1 MTGERL
7 DACMDT
13 RRAGAAGMKILLR
26 VRGGRLTRR
35 LVAELAASESAF
47 PRQIGPGKRLCW
59 QLEPIDSPLC
69 ADHLANT
76 PSRVSVVLAE
86 AGQGSTID
94 ELWALGRREHALLCS
109 RNERDVPPAPVILV
123 FDREYPTSQLV
134 EMPVL
139 VTDWV
144 SDEEAM
150 HDLARRVIASL
161 RRQRHLLEHLG
172 GGLLALNPETRR
184 LSFNETEVI
193 QLSAAEV
200 PLAELFLT
208 HMGSVV
214 PMEEICLLFRLAGR
228 STSGSNIR
236 VTIFQLRFKIE
247 RVTHHQFSLVCAY
260 GEGYAL
266 RAARGWGERNAGPRT
281 EARQAPATY
290 AA

>member
-1 MTGERL
+1 MKVYL
-7 DACMDT
+7 
-13 RRAGAAGMKILLR
+13 RAKGN
-26 VRGGRLTRR
+26 RLTRR
-35 LVAELAASESAF
+35 LVAELAAADSAF

-59 QLEPIDSPLC
+59 QIEPITSPLC
-69 ADHLANT
+69 ADHLANA

-86 AGQGSTID
+86 AGHASTIE

-109 RNERDVPPAPVILV
+109 RNEQGCPPAPVILV
-123 FDREYPTSQLV
+123 FDREYPTSELV

-144 SDEEAM
+144 SGEDAM

-161 RRQRHLLEHLG
+161 RRQKHLQEHLG
-172 GGLLALNPETRR
+172 GGLLSLNPESRR
-184 LSFNETEVI
+184 LSFNDTEAI

-214 PMEEICLLFRLAGR
+214 PMEEIFLMFRLAGR

-247 RVTHHQFSLVCAY
+247 LLTHHQFSLVCAY

-266 RAARGWGERNAGPRT
+266 RTARAWGERKSRPPF
-281 EARQAPATY
+281 EARQRLASY

>member
-1 MTGERL
+1 MAGEP
-7 DACMDT
+7 MG
-13 RRAGAAGMKILLR
+13 AGPGPRNPAAPGMKIYLR
-26 VRGGRLTRR
+26 VKGSRLNRR
-35 LVAELAASESAF
+35 LVAELAAAESAF

-59 QLEPIDSPLC
+59 QIETINSPLC
-69 ADHLANT
+69 ADHLANS

-86 AGQGSTID
+86 AGNGTSIE

-109 RNERDVPPAPVILV
+109 RNEQGAPPAPVILV
-123 FDREYPTSQLV
+123 FDREYSTSQLV

-144 SDEEAM
+144 SGEDAM

-161 RRQRHLLEHLG
+161 RRQRHLQEHLG
-172 GGLLALNPETRR
+172 GGLLALNPQTRR
-184 LSFNETEVI
+184 LCFNDTDAI

-214 PMEEICLLFRLAGR
+214 PMEEIFLLFRLAGR

-247 RVTHHQFSLVCAY
+247 LVTHHEFSLVCAY

-266 RAARGWGERNAGPRT
+266 RAVRGWGERKSWPRI
-281 EARQAPATY
+281 EARQAPASY

>member
-1 MTGERL
+1 MARVL
-7 DACMDT
+7 PDACPDA
-13 RRAGAAGMKILLR
+13 RCAAAPGMKIFLR
-26 VRGGRLTRR
+26 VKGSRLARR
-35 LVAELAASESAF
+35 LVAELAAADSAF

-59 QLEPIDSPLC
+59 QIEPINSPLC
-69 ADHLANT
+69 ADHLANA
-76 PSRVSVVLAE
+76 PSRVSVLLAE
-86 AGQGSTID
+86 AGHAGTIE
-94 ELWALGRREHALLCS
+94 ELWTLGRREHALLCS
-109 RNERDVPPAPVILV
+109 RNEQGAPPAPVILV
-123 FDREYPTSQLV
+123 FDREYPTSELV
-134 EMPVL
+134 DMPVL

-144 SDEEAM
+144 SGEDAM

-161 RRQRHLLEHLG
+161 RRQRHLQEHLG

-184 LSFNETEVI
+184 LSFNDADAV
-193 QLSAAEV
+193 QLSVAEV

-214 PMEEICLLFRLAGR
+214 PMEEIFLLFRLAGR

-266 RAARGWGERNAGPRT
+266 RAARGWGERKPWPQPR
-281 EARQAPATY
+281 ARQLLASY
-290 AA
+290 AS